1 MLSARESIYGSKNS
15 IYGGLSNFQEG
26 IMKKVVAALAA
37 FLVLMGGTLSAQ
49 NTTLTVWDFKYG
61 GKDAAA
67 LVLKDLDTLFE
78 ASHLGVKINHV
89 GQPGDTYYQL
99 IQGAATANTGP
110 DVVMFHPDGRMQQFA
125 SLLYTLD
132 KDTADV
138 KSQFVPSSLIATSSP
153 AQAGGSLK
161 LLPFS
166 MQGFGIYY
174 NKDLFKKAGLDPAKA
189 PKSEAEF
196 LAACA
201 KLKAAGIVPIVTGKD
216 YTIDFFLRVLVAN
229 IAGPNY
235 GDMVTSDAVFA
246 TPEFKKAATF
256 VKTLVDKGYVE
267 KAGLTRPYFMD
278 AIDSFAAGSGAM
290 FVGLLSDV
298 GNWKRFSDTL
308 GINKVGYFPNVNL
321 EGSKYKDQ
329 QSAQPAGIGWGIFS
343 WTKQTKL
350 ALEYIKFVSTGTGAA
365 RSAAAAG
372 TISPNMMIDTSKIP
386 YPVLPTI
393 IGYMKTNFSEDFLQF
408 GQANLENDMIRL
420 DDQYFV
426 TGQITVDQY
435 VSGIQKSFHAK

>member
-1 MLSARESIYGSKNS
+1 MKRILFAALTAILVMTA
-15 IYGGLSNFQEG
+15 GGLS
-26 IMKKVVAALAA
+26 
-37 FLVLMGGTLSAQ
+37 AQ
-49 NTTLTVWDFKYG
+49 TTLTVWDFKFG

-78 ASHLGVKINHV
+78 ANHPGVKINHV

-99 IQGAATANTGP
+99 IQGAATANSGP
-110 DVVMFHPDGRMQQFA
+110 DVAMFHPDGRMQQFA

-138 KSQFVPSSLIATSSP
+138 KGQFVPSSLIATSSP
-153 AQAGGSLK
+153 AKAGGALK

-189 PKSEAEF
+189 PKSEADF
-196 LAACA
+196 LAACE

-229 IAGPNY
+229 IAGPGY
-235 GDMVTSDAVFA
+235 QSMVTSDSVFA

-256 VKTLVDKGYVE
+256 VKTLVDKGYIE

-278 AIDSFAAGSGAM
+278 AIDAFSAGSGGM

-298 GNWKRFSDTL
+298 GNWKKFSDSL
-308 GINKVGYFPNVNL
+308 GIANVGYFPNVNL
-321 EGSKYKDQ
+321 TGSKYKDQ
-329 QSAQPAGIGWGIFS
+329 QSAQPAGIGWGIFT

-350 ALEYIKFVSTGTGAA
+350 ALEYIKYVSTGIGAA
-365 RSAAAAG
+365 RSATAVG

-386 YPVLPTI
+386 YPVLPSI
-393 IGYMKTNFSEDFLQF
+393 IAYMKTNFSEDFLQF

-420 DDQYFV
+420 DDQYFI
-426 TGQITVDQY
+426 TGQIPVEEFA
-435 VSGIQKSFHAK
+435 SGLQKSFHAK